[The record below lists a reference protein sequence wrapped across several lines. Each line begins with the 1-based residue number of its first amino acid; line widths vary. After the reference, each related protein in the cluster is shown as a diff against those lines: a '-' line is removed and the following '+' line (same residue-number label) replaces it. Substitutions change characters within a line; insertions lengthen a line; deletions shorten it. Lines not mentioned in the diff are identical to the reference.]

1 MDFPAGLI
9 ATQYCE
15 AMRGFPGFPNSQ
27 CILYLETKITG
38 VRSQIAERG
47 VLMIFMVCVHKKE
60 YSEEI
65 MLGVFIF

>member
-9 ATQYCE
+9 ATHYCE

-38 VRSQIAERG
+38 VRSQIAEPGGGGGAGGEGAG
-47 VLMIFMVCVHKKE
+47 VYDI
-60 YSEEI
+60 YS
-65 MLGVFIF
+65 MCA